1 MFMVNLQSLVS
12 SFAENFHLQLPDP
25 SSSFQLRPGRTQRQE
40 YSDKLPDCLSGVPST
55 VCWKNPILNLIL
67 GGAAVHRCDNR
78 LVFSAGF
85 SR

>member
-1 MFMVNLQSLVS
+1 VQGRFVSGHAFRHAIRAALRGRLHRLLQNS
-12 SFAENFHLQLPDP
+12 
-25 SSSFQLRPGRTQRQE
+25 T
-40 YSDKLPDCLSGVPST
+40 LS
-55 VCWKNPILNLIL
+55 LIL